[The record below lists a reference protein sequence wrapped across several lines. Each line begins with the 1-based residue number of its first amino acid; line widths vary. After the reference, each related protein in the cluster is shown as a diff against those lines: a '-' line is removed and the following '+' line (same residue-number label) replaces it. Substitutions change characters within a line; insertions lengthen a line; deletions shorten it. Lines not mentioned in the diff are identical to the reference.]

1 MKKTISPVSAV
12 IAALAVAASGS
23 ALAQATTLKLGL
35 VNIDPNSSATAVSG
49 PFTPVDALSLKVK
62 SQSTLFFSVTREITP
77 HWEAEL
83 ALGVPPTH
91 DFALVVLNP
100 AAVPGSVTAQDG
112 AVAAKVRQVAPT
124 LFANYRFGEADSRFR
139 PFVGL
144 GVNYTV
150 FDKTESTAVNDAVN
164 GGATTIKLKDSI
176 GLAMQLGVTA
186 KLGGPWSITGA
197 WSTAQVKT
205 KMTTNTL
212 GIERTAD
219 ITFHPSV
226 ITVAVGYSF

>member
-1 MKKTISPVSAV
+1 MKNTLLSAAV
-12 IAALAVAASGS
+12 IALALGTSS
-23 ALAQATTLKLGL
+23 HALAQATTFKFGF
-35 VNIDPNSSATAVSG
+35 VNIEPNSSASAISG
-49 PFTPVDALSLKVK
+49 PFTPVDALSLKVQ
-62 SQSTLFFSVTREITP
+62 SQSTLFFSAAREIDQ

-91 DFALVVLNP
+91 DVAVVVLNP
-100 AAVPGSVTAQDG
+100 AAVPGSVAALDG
-112 AVAAKVRQVAPT
+112 AIGAKVRQVAPT
-124 LFANYRFGEADSRFR
+124 LFANYRFGDNASQVR

-144 GVNYTV
+144 GLNFTR
-150 FDKTESTAVNDAVN
+150 FDKTESTPVNDAIN
-164 GGATTIKLKDSI
+164 GGPTTLKLKDSV

-205 KMTTNTL
+205 KLTTNTY

-219 ITFHPSV
+219 ISFRPSV
-226 ITVAVGYSF
+226 LTVAVGYSF